1 MHAQFL
7 SFFAALISIL
17 QFPLANALA
26 SCNLFP
32 KIIGGSLGDTL
43 LYSVDANQVYDV
55 LAVGGQTYD
64 SGLAGTTLLS
74 NAYVPLIA
82 VFSISSTIINWM
94 KVDQSKLLATTVSIS
109 LSPNGMHLIA
119 KLVIWSTNK
128 PYI

>member
-7 SFFAALISIL
+7 SLFATLISIL
-17 QFPLANALA
+17 QFPSANALS

-43 LYSVDANQVYDV
+43 LYSVDANQANDV
-55 LAVGGQTYD
+55 LVVGGQTYD
-64 SGLAGTTLLS
+64 SEIAGTTLLS
-74 NAYVPLIA
+74 NTYVPLIA
-82 VFSISSTIINWM
+82 VFSISSTTIRWM
-94 KVDQSKLLATTVSIS
+94 KVDQSKMLATTVSIS